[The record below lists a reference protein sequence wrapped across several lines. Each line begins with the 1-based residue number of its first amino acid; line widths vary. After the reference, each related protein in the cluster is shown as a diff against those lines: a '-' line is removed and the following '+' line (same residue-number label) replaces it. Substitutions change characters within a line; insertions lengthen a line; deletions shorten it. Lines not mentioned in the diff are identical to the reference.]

1 MGVANPGFTSLFA
14 NMFSIQANG
23 GMRCSPEENDRRGGA
38 PYQHVNLRD
47 YDNIKTNMTDEEL
60 VLIPTK
66 DLNKVV
72 KESGLTKE
80 DVRKIKEKRR
90 TLKNRGYAASCRVK
104 RDCEEESLK
113 AELEILKGD
122 VSELNRRC
130 EDQKKWVVVI
140 IITIIIIII
149 TITIII
155 VIHPNSIEK
164 KTKELGIT
172 IFEST
177 FNMWHQH
184 NQHQHRYQN
193 HHIII
198 IIVTAMTMM
207 MMMKMT
213 MMMMMMMLMMMM
225 MQ

>member
-1 MGVANPGFTSLFA
+1 MGSRRKPSLRSLFA
-14 NMFSIQANG
+14 TSMFSIQANG

-113 AELEILKGD
+113 AELNCLERD
-122 VSELNRRC
+122 VLELGRRC
-130 EDQKKWVVVI
+130 GEQKKEIEREEWVYDFRRSWAEI
-140 IITIIIIII
+140 
-149 TITIII
+149 
-155 VIHPNSIEK
+155 
-164 KTKELGIT
+164 
-172 IFEST
+172 
-177 FNMWHQH
+177 NMPGPLLSPPT
-184 NQHQHRYQN
+184 RTTTEPVSSASRD
-193 HHIII
+193 I
-198 IIVTAMTMM
+198 
-207 MMMKMT
+207 
-213 MMMMMMMLMMMM
+213 
-225 MQ
+225 

>member
-1 MGVANPGFTSLFA
+1 MGNHFLFA
-14 NMFSIQANG
+14 SICLFA
-23 GMRCSPEENDRRGGA
+23 S
-38 PYQHVNLRD
+38 
-47 YDNIKTNMTDEEL
+47 IF
-60 VLIPTK
+60 TK
-66 DLNKVV
+66 KYFLFK
-72 KESGLTKE
+72 S
-80 DVRKIKEKRR
+80 
-90 TLKNRGYAASCRVK
+90 NRQ
-104 RDCEEESLK
+104 

-140 IITIIIIII
+140 IITINIIIIIIII

-177 FNMWHQH
+177 FHMWHQH

-198 IIVTAMTMM
+198 ITAMTMM

>member
-1 MGVANPGFTSLFA
+1 MGGVKRRSRSRSLFTSLFA

-23 GMRCSPEENDRRGGA
+23 GMLCSPEENDRRGGA

-113 AELEILKGD
+113 AELGCLERD

-130 EDQKKWVVVI
+130 EDQKKKIEREEWI
-140 IITIIIIII
+140 YDFRRSWALQQREI
-149 TITIII
+149 
-155 VIHPNSIEK
+155 NSHLLPPPPS
-164 KTKELGIT
+164 TTTELPVSSASRDI
-172 IFEST
+172 
-177 FNMWHQH
+177 
-184 NQHQHRYQN
+184 
-193 HHIII
+193 
-198 IIVTAMTMM
+198 
-207 MMMKMT
+207 
-213 MMMMMMMLMMMM
+213 
-225 MQ
+225 

>member
-1 MGVANPGFTSLFA
+1 LKLLPDEWRKTYAATQMSATQLD
-14 NMFSIQANG
+14 IIEQANG

-72 KESGLTKE
+72 KESGLNKE

-113 AELEILKGD
+113 AELALLERD
-122 VSELNRRC
+122 VSELSRRC
-130 EDQKKWVVVI
+130 EDQKKK
-140 IITIIIIII
+140 
-149 TITIII
+149 
-155 VIHPNSIEK
+155 IER
-164 KTKELGIT
+164 EEWIYEFRRSWALQQREINMQPGHLLQPPA
-172 IFEST
+172 ST
-177 FNMWHQH
+177 TAEP
-184 NQHQHRYQN
+184 
-193 HHIII
+193 
-198 IIVTAMTMM
+198 VTSASRDI
-207 MMMKMT
+207 
-213 MMMMMMMLMMMM
+213 
-225 MQ
+225 

>member
-72 KESGLTKE
+72 KESGLNKE

-113 AELEILKGD
+113 AELEIL
-122 VSELNRRC
+122 NRRC
-130 EDQKKWVVVI
+130 EDQKNK
-140 IITIIIIII
+140 
-149 TITIII
+149 
-155 VIHPNSIEK
+155 IEREEWK
-164 KTKELGIT
+164 
-172 IFEST
+172 
-177 FNMWHQH
+177 
-184 NQHQHRYQN
+184 
-193 HHIII
+193 
-198 IIVTAMTMM
+198 
-207 MMMKMT
+207 
-213 MMMMMMMLMMMM
+213 
-225 MQ
+225 

>member
-1 MGVANPGFTSLFA
+1 MGNHFLLASICLFA
-14 NMFSIQANG
+14 SIF
-23 GMRCSPEENDRRGGA
+23 
-38 PYQHVNLRD
+38 
-47 YDNIKTNMTDEEL
+47 
-60 VLIPTK
+60 TK
-66 DLNKVV
+66 KYFLFK
-72 KESGLTKE
+72 S
-80 DVRKIKEKRR
+80 
-90 TLKNRGYAASCRVK
+90 NRQ
-104 RDCEEESLK
+104 

-140 IITIIIIII
+140 IIIIII

-177 FNMWHQH
+177 FHMWHQH

-213 MMMMMMMLMMMM
+213 MMMMMMMLMMM
-225 MQ
+225 Q

>member
-1 MGVANPGFTSLFA
+1 MSATHICYTDEWYANVTQMSA
-14 NMFSIQANG
+14 SQVDKTEQANG

-130 EDQKKWVVVI
+130 EDQKNKIEREEWKYDFRRSWALQQREI
-140 IITIIIIII
+140 
-149 TITIII
+149 
-155 VIHPNSIEK
+155 NS
-164 KTKELGIT
+164 TTAELPV
-172 IFEST
+172 SSAS
-177 FNMWHQH
+177 H
-184 NQHQHRYQN
+184 N
-193 HHIII
+193 I
-198 IIVTAMTMM
+198 
-207 MMMKMT
+207 
-213 MMMMMMMLMMMM
+213 
-225 MQ
+225 

>member
-1 MGVANPGFTSLFA
+1 MGAVVANPGFFFLFA

-90 TLKNRGYAASCRVK
+90 TLKNR
-104 RDCEEESLK
+104 
-113 AELEILKGD
+113 EILKGD

-130 EDQKKWVVVI
+130 EDQKNK
-140 IITIIIIII
+140 
-149 TITIII
+149 
-155 VIHPNSIEK
+155 IELEEWK
-164 KTKELGIT
+164 YDFRRSWAPQQREINNHILQLPPSTTAELPVSSASRDI
-172 IFEST
+172 
-177 FNMWHQH
+177 
-184 NQHQHRYQN
+184 
-193 HHIII
+193 
-198 IIVTAMTMM
+198 
-207 MMMKMT
+207 
-213 MMMMMMMLMMMM
+213 
-225 MQ
+225 

>member
-1 MGVANPGFTSLFA
+1 MGNHFLFA
-14 NMFSIQANG
+14 SICLFA
-23 GMRCSPEENDRRGGA
+23 S
-38 PYQHVNLRD
+38 
-47 YDNIKTNMTDEEL
+47 IF
-60 VLIPTK
+60 TK
-66 DLNKVV
+66 KYFLFK
-72 KESGLTKE
+72 S
-80 DVRKIKEKRR
+80 
-90 TLKNRGYAASCRVK
+90 NRQ
-104 RDCEEESLK
+104 

-130 EDQKKWVVVI
+130 EDQKKWV
-140 IITIIIIII
+140 IIIII

-177 FNMWHQH
+177 FHMWHQH

>member
-1 MGVANPGFTSLFA
+1 MGFA
-14 NMFSIQANG
+14 NMFSLQGNG
-23 GMRCSPEENDRRGGA
+23 GMRCSPEENDQRRGGA

-80 DVRKIKEKRR
+80 DVKKIKEKRR

-113 AELEILKGD
+113 AELGRLEMD

-130 EDQKKWVVVI
+130 EDQKKK
-140 IITIIIIII
+140 
-149 TITIII
+149 
-155 VIHPNSIEK
+155 IER
-164 KTKELGIT
+164 EEW
-172 IFEST
+172 IFEFRRSWTLQQNVSLPSHLLAPPAST
-177 FNMWHQH
+177 TVEPVSSAS
-184 NQHQHRYQN
+184 RD
-193 HHIII
+193 I
-198 IIVTAMTMM
+198 
-207 MMMKMT
+207 
-213 MMMMMMMLMMMM
+213 
-225 MQ
+225 

>member
-1 MGVANPGFTSLFA
+1 MGVANPGFASLFA

-113 AELEILKGD
+113 GD

-130 EDQKKWVVVI
+130 EDQKNK
-140 IITIIIIII
+140 
-149 TITIII
+149 
-155 VIHPNSIEK
+155 IEREEWRYDFRRSWALQQREINK
-164 KTKELGIT
+164 LPV
-172 IFEST
+172 SSAS
-177 FNMWHQH
+177 H
-184 NQHQHRYQN
+184 N
-193 HHIII
+193 I
-198 IIVTAMTMM
+198 
-207 MMMKMT
+207 
-213 MMMMMMMLMMMM
+213 
-225 MQ
+225 